1 MANKP
6 CCNQNKIA
14 DDHQYRSEQ
23 QYLTPGQIRRANK
36 RKNNPCVHQDQM
48 KKHNLSMEEI
58 VKEFSSY
65 VSEELDDY
73 YNYVSNREYQIH
85 LGEMFSDYMRSEYE
99 ILEENNE

>member
-1 MANKP
+1 MYKVNDIGEGWVRID
-6 CCNQNKIA
+6 CNIKLLGEDYEN
-14 DDHQYRSEQ
+14 
-23 QYLTPGQIRRANK
+23 
-36 RKNNPCVHQDQM
+36 QM
-48 KKHNLSMEEI
+48 KEHNLSMEEV

-73 YNYVSNREYQIH
+73 YNYVSNREYQIQ